1 MVRRMFALLFVALIT
16 GFGVLWNAHT
26 SAHWLRRVSAAAVKV
41 DECPVRA
48 DLYVGHRD
56 RDRAVALL
64 HVLGI
69 GDYVLDFKAK
79 EYREAVDYECIR
91 FRGGVWSFP
100 SLLNNSS
107 PASAPSHLMLQFRST
122 NGHTITVQL

>member
-1 MVRRMFALLFVALIT
+1 MH
-16 GFGVLWNAHT
+16 G
-26 SAHWLRRVSAAAVKV
+26 SAHRFRRVSAAAVKV

-48 DLYVGHRD
+48 DLYLGD
-56 RDRAVALL
+56 RDRAIALL

-69 GDYVLDFKAK
+69 GDYVLDFQAK

-91 FRGGVWSFP
+91 FRGGAWNFHPLV
-100 SLLNNSS
+100 NRTV
-107 PASAPSHLMLQFRST
+107 PASLPPHPILQFRSA